1 MKLRTH
7 HRNGIINNLPDY
19 MVEGLIRYIED
30 GILPGSFLHAI
41 LRNDL
46 QDACACADNTNRC
59 LIWEYVNVLWNY
71 SPSDCWGSPEKVQR
85 WVEAREHERKG
96 GTSEAHTEA
105 LL

>member
-1 MKLRTH
+1 MKLIAQ
-7 HRNGIINNLPDY
+7 HRSGIVNNLPDY

-30 GILPGSFLHAI
+30 GIVPGSFLQAV

-46 QDACACADNTNRC
+46 RDACARADAANRF

-71 SPSDCWGSPEKVQR
+71 TPSDCWGSPEKVQR
-85 WVEAREHERKG
+85 WIEAREQERKG